1 MKIYTKTSAF
11 FSQTGGG
18 GAPDAPVLDVLDPPL
33 DTKKIY
39 VKTTN
44 FVKFV

>member
-11 FSQTGGG
+11 FSQTAGGG
-18 GAPDAPVLDVLDPPL
+18 GAPDAPVLDPPL
-33 DTKKIY
+33 DTQNNY
-39 VKTTN
+39 VETTN